1 MKIKVGLF
9 FGGNSVEHEV
19 SIISALQ
26 AKASFDTEKYDIVPI
41 YITKSNE
48 MYVGEKIGKIEEYKD
63 IKSLIKSS
71 YRVILLKNNNRVEII
86 KFPFKMFTS
95 NVYDYIDVAFPVV
108 HGTNVEDGTLQG
120 YLKMLDIPYV
130 GCDVL
135 SSAVGMDKYVMKT
148 LLKDNKIP
156 VLDCLVFTLKDYENT
171 SGIKAK
177 VKEKF
182 EFPVIVKPIDLGS
195 SVGIKIAR
203 NEGELIDAIDYA
215 FTFATKILI
224 ERAITNLR
232 EINCAVLGDYEEAI
246 ASECEE
252 PVGSDEILS
261 YEDKYVSSDK
271 VKGGAKSAGSK
282 GMATLK
288 RKLPADISKNLKDTI
303 QKLAIKTFQVLG
315 CNGVARIDF
324 MLDGEEV
331 YVNEINTIPGSLAFY
346 LWEAKGMKYQEQ
358 LDKMISLALKRY
370 REQKSVTYSF
380 DTNILQSANIS
391 GIKGSKGTKKI

>member
-19 SIISALQ
+19 SVISALQ
-26 AKASFDTEKYDIVPI
+26 AKASFDTEKYDIIPI

-48 MYVGEKIGKIEEYKD
+48 MYVGERIGKIEEYKD
-63 IKSLIKSS
+63 IKSLIKKSQ
-71 YRVILLKNNNRVEII
+71 RIILIKNNNRVELI
-86 KFPFKMFTS
+86 KYPFSVFSK

-120 YLKMLDIPYV
+120 YLKMLDLPYV

-148 LLKDNKIP
+148 VLKDNKLP
-156 VLDCLVFTLKDYENT
+156 VLDCLVFTLKDYEDVQEL
-171 SGIKAK
+171 KAK

-195 SVGIKIAR
+195 SVGIKIAK
-203 NEGELIDAIDYA
+203 NECDLIDAVDYA

-232 EINCAVLGDYEEAI
+232 EINCAVLGDYEQAI

-261 YEDKYVSSDK
+261 YEDKYVSSSNK
-271 VKGGAKSAGSK
+271 KTGGKTGSSK

-288 RKLPADISKNLKDTI
+288 RKLPADIDKNLKKKI
-303 QKLAIKTFQVLG
+303 QELAVKTFQVLG
-315 CNGVARIDF
+315 CTGVARIDF
-324 MLDGEEV
+324 MLDGNEV

-346 LWEAKGMKYQEQ
+346 LWEANGMKYEEQ
-358 LDKMISLALKRY
+358 LDKMINLALKRD
-370 REQKSVTYSF
+370 REQKNVTYTF
-380 DTNILQSANIS
+380 DTNILSNVS
-391 GIKGSKGTKKI
+391 FNGTKTGKKV

>member
-19 SIISALQ
+19 SVISALQ
-26 AKASFDTEKYDIVPI
+26 AKASFDTEKYEIIPI

-48 MYVGEKIGKIEEYKD
+48 MYVGDKIGKIEEYKD
-63 IKSLIKSS
+63 IKKLIKDSQ
-71 YRVILLKNNNRVEII
+71 RVIIVKNNDKVELI
-86 KFPFKMFTS
+86 KYPFKMFS
-95 NVYDYIDVAFPVV
+95 YGVYDYIDVAFPIV

-120 YLKMLDIPYV
+120 YLKMLDVPYV

-135 SSAVGMDKYVMKT
+135 SSAIGMDKYVMKT
-148 LLKDNKIP
+148 VLKDNKLP
-156 VLDCLVFTLKDYENT
+156 VLDCLVFTLKDYEDT
-171 SGIKAK
+171 KEIKDK

-195 SVGIKIAR
+195 SVGIKIAKS
-203 NEGELIDAIDYA
+203 EGELLEAIDYA

-261 YEDKYVSSDK
+261 YEDKYVSSSS
-271 VKGGAKSAGSK
+271 AKTGIKTSGSK
-282 GMATLK
+282 GMASLK
-288 RKLPADISKNLKDTI
+288 RKLPADIDKKLKDKI
-303 QKLAIKTFQVLG
+303 QELAVRTFQVLG
-315 CNGVARIDF
+315 CTGVARIDF
-324 MLDGEEV
+324 MLDGNEV

-346 LWEAKGMKYQEQ
+346 LWEANGMKYQEQ
-358 LDKMISLALKRY
+358 LDKMIKLALKRD
-370 REQKSVTYSF
+370 REQKNVTYTF
-380 DTNILQSANIS
+380 DTNILSNVS
-391 GIKGSKGTKKI
+391 FNGIKSGKKI